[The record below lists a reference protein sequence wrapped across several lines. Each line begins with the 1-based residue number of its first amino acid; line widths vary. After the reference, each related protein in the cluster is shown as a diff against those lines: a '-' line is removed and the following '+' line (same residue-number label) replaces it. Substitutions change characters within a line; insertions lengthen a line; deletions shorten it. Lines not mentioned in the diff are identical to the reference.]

1 MEADKGEL
9 LTILGHNGAGKSSFI
24 NVLCGLVNK
33 DEGNARVFE
42 HNIDESLR

>member
-1 MEADKGEL
+1 MG
-9 LTILGHNGAGKSSFI
+9 ILGHNGAGKSSLI